1 MSEQADIEA
10 ALARATAAYK
20 NVRAERDALK
30 HANDRAERAEAEIDR
45 LREALMAIVDL
56 SAPSGLEDARAIAAR
71 AALAKEEE
79 EK

>member
-30 HANDRAERAEAEIDR
+30 DDRAERAEAEIDR